1 MALFLKKKY
10 KGYGDQANFSPSL
23 EANLDEIKQSV
34 GQSDDLV
41 IRRFRL
47 GKTTKL
53 PAAVV
58 YIDGM
63 VDQSTVEHLLSE
75 SILFDEEFSNM
86 QEALH
91 LYFDSF
97 GDTKVLY
104 DRDALLTSLLSGHV
118 ISFVNGHVLAYSID
132 MIFWQTRQVDAPSS
146 ENVIRGP
153 KEAFVEA
160 FRVNT
165 TLIRRRIKDPNL
177 RFETYLIGTRSE
189 TTVVVTYIAD
199 IVNPK
204 ILKELHERIDQ
215 IHTDSIQTSG
225 ELEELIQDNA
235 KTPFPNV
242 FSSERPDTISSH
254 VLEGKIAIIVDGNPF
269 VLAVPATFIDFIHS
283 VEDYTQRADVGSLLR
298 ILRLV
303 CVFISLYVP
312 ALYVAI
318 TTYHQELIPFN
329 LMVSLAA
336 QNEGTPFPTV
346 LEVLILEVLFEII
359 REASIRMPV
368 QIGTALSIV
377 GALVVGQAVVEAGII
392 SSSVVIVVA
401 VTAIA
406 SFVFPIYNISVP
418 FRINRFIVLVFA
430 SLFGLYG
437 IFLFS
442 MLLLI
447 HLSGLKSYG
456 LPYLEGLTPFVRRD
470 QRDTIIRMPKW
481 MLNTR
486 PRIVAKNNRT
496 RQQTPAPKP
505 EKNS

>member
-1 MALFLKKKY
+1 
-10 KGYGDQANFSPSL
+10 
-23 EANLDEIKQSV
+23 
-34 GQSDDLV
+34 
-41 IRRFRL
+41 
-47 GKTTKL
+47 
-53 PAAVV
+53 
-58 YIDGM
+58 
-63 VDQSTVEHLLSE
+63 
-75 SILFDEEFSNM
+75 
-86 QEALH
+86 
-91 LYFDSF
+91 
-97 GDTKVLY
+97 
-104 DRDALLTSLLSGHV
+104 
-118 ISFVNGHVLAYSID
+118 
-132 MIFWQTRQVDAPSS
+132 
-146 ENVIRGP
+146 
-153 KEAFVEA
+153 
-160 FRVNT
+160 
-165 TLIRRRIKDPNL
+165 
-177 RFETYLIGTRSE
+177 
-189 TTVVVTYIAD
+189 
-199 IVNPK
+199 
-204 ILKELHERIDQ
+204 
-215 IHTDSIQTSG
+215 
-225 ELEELIQDNA
+225 
-235 KTPFPNV
+235 
-242 FSSERPDTISSH
+242 
-254 VLEGKIAIIVDGNPF
+254 
-269 VLAVPATFIDFIHS
+269 
-283 VEDYTQRADVGSLLR
+283 
-298 ILRLV
+298 
-303 CVFISLYVP
+303 
-312 ALYVAI
+312 
-318 TTYHQELIPFN
+318 
-329 LMVSLAA
+329 MVSLAA